1 MEVALKPPTTVCAPQ
16 RTFLPH
22 VSPGRPV
29 EVAAVPRQRR
39 RLPSI
44 LGNIAQYWAIIAP
57 TPSLQADH
65 LPSTAVEMAL
75 KPPTALCAPQRTFL
89 PHVSPG
95 RPVEVAA
102 VARQRRLV
110 YSSLTGRPVELY

>member
-1 MEVALKPPTTVCAPQ
+1 MGQYWAIIAPTPSLQADHLPSTAVEVPLKPATTLCAPQ

-29 EVAAVPRQRR
+29 EVAAVARQRR

-57 TPSLQADH
+57 TPSLQAD
-65 LPSTAVEMAL
+65 
-75 KPPTALCAPQRTFL
+75 
-89 PHVSPG
+89 
-95 RPVEVAA
+95 
-102 VARQRRLV
+102 
-110 YSSLTGRPVELY
+110 Y